1 MVSRIQIISHN
12 SSKAKKS
19 KYIQENAYFQD
30 SLTKRVLRQQWWRVL
45 NVTETIIKLLSIKAC
60 LKWYHFLHTIYS
72 KNDNFCLIL
81 WSRLFKKSGITWA
94 KLWLRVAK
102 YIISVKS
109 RYFHC
114 PYLSPPSPKSIKR
127 TIKQYNQP
135 NLTYPNFYFQD
146 TLTERVLRQQRWRV
160 LNVTETIYYATL
172 NHSSP
177 QVIPLFS
184 HNLLQKCVQKMPFQ
198 PYQCHPHFDTMPNS
212 SKYLIFEPS
221 SE

>member
-1 MVSRIQIISHN
+1 MLFEQIV
-12 SSKAKKS
+12 
-19 KYIQENAYFQD
+19 QE
-30 SLTKRVLRQQWWRVL
+30 
-45 NVTETIIKLLSIKAC
+45 
-60 LKWYHFLHTIYS
+60 KWYQLSQTVVESSIIYHLSKVQISSLFLPEPQI
-72 KNDNFCLIL
+72 NQI
-81 WSRLFKKSGITWA
+81 
-94 KLWLRVAK
+94 
-102 YIISVKS
+102 
-109 RYFHC
+109 
-114 PYLSPPSPKSIKR
+114 

>member
-1 MVSRIQIISHN
+1 MLLEQIVQEKCYHLSQTVVESSIIYHLSKVQIS
-12 SSKAKKS
+12 
-19 KYIQENAYFQD
+19 
-30 SLTKRVLRQQWWRVL
+30 SL
-45 NVTETIIKLLSIKAC
+45 
-60 LKWYHFLHTIYS
+60 FLPEPQI
-72 KNDNFCLIL
+72 NQI
-81 WSRLFKKSGITWA
+81 
-94 KLWLRVAK
+94 
-102 YIISVKS
+102 
-109 RYFHC
+109 
-114 PYLSPPSPKSIKR
+114 

-212 SKYLIFEPS
+212 SKYLIF
-221 SE
+221 